1 MGFFELFAGALAAFY
16 AVIPSFGL
24 GIILLTF
31 SVRLLLLPLT
41 IKQTRSMREMQA
53 IQPEV
58 KRIQAKYKGN
68 RQKMNE
74 EMMALYKE
82 HGVNPLGGCLPL
94 LLQLPFFFAIFTV
107 VRTPL
112 KYLGFSIPDNVPENA
127 VVAPAQY
134 VVNQVSGVM
143 EALQNSAF
151 ADALRQNALQ
161 VNQFI
166 GIRLDCSAQNALS
179 RQDPFELGEACGSGF
194 VSAIP
199 YLILVLLM
207 GLTTYYQQR
216 QMQARTTPGD
226 PQAQQMQMFNR
237 IMPPLFMF
245 FGFTF
250 PTGAAL
256 YILSTNLW
264 TIGQQKVM
272 LQALPLPGPAAP
284 SGDGKVKGKAAAKP
298 ESGKPAPAAP
308 AKAAETGSTSVAKR
322 KSSSSSKKKKKKR

>member
-94 LLQLPFFFAIFTV
+94 LLQLPFFIAIFQV

-112 KYLGFSIPDNVPENA
+112 KYLGFSVPEGVDKNA
-127 VVAPAQY
+127 VVAPTQY
-134 VVNQVSGVM
+134 VVNQASGIM
-143 EALQNSAF
+143 ESLQNSSF
-151 ADALRQNALQ
+151 ADALRNHALQ
-161 VNQFI
+161 VNEFL
-166 GIRLDCSAQNALS
+166 GLRLDCSAQNALQ
-179 RQDPFELGEACGSGF
+179 RQDPFELGAACGSGF

-207 GLTTYYQQR
+207 GLTTYYQQK
-216 QMQARTTPGD
+216 QMQSRATPGD

-245 FGFTF
+245 LGFTF

-256 YILSTNLW
+256 YILSTNVW
-264 TIGQQKVM
+264 TIGQQRVM
-272 LQALPLPGPAAP
+272 LQAVPPPTTAAT
-284 SGDGKVKGKAAAKP
+284 GDGKVKGTAATKP
-298 ESGKPAPAAP
+298 ESGKPAPASP
-308 AKAAETGSTSVAKR
+308 TKADASATATPKRRSST
-322 KSSSSSKKKKKKR
+322 SSKKKKKKR